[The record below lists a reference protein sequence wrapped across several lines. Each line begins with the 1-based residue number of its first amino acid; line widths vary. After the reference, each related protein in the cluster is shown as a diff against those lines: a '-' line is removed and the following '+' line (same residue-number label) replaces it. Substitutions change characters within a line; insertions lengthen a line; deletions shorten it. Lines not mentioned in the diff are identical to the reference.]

1 MHDTLYSNTVL
12 QAFYIS
18 YIISV
23 CHIDIYLILF
33 YKSFENLY
41 QSLFI
46 VFGQIESP
54 VVSGGDAGWGEWR
67 SPGGHAVGNPDVPVR
82 EEGKPPVPGKAAT
95 GQVKAQENHKERLR
109 SGAVRAEETENMRAK
124 RESQDKSDWTRH
136 KD

>member
-54 VVSGGDAGWGEWR
+54 VVSGGDAG
-67 SPGGHAVGNPDVPVR
+67 
-82 EEGKPPVPGKAAT
+82 
-95 GQVKAQENHKERLR
+95 
-109 SGAVRAEETENMRAK
+109 
-124 RESQDKSDWTRH
+124 
-136 KD
+136 